1 MKQPPSVPLPRS
13 PEATGARPIVGH
25 TRCSRAAAACAVL
38 LASLGLS
45 PPVEARPAPILLDRL
60 VLSDEGDAVRI
71 SAMAA
76 RIPMD
81 TLAVLL
87 GAGATALEDV
97 RLEPSGPDQ
106 VTLKARALGLPLE
119 VGCGLWAESGRLVLT
134 LDAVKFAMLP
144 VGGAWIR
151 DRIVQAAD
159 PDLFRRDLWRK
170 RGPNGLSINPSYLL
184 GWAIANRR
192 TPSGRTVGGHP
203 LRVDLGALALS
214 PGHVSIRVP

>member
-1 MKQPPSVPLPRS
+1 MCLRTV
-13 PEATGARPIVGH
+13 
-25 TRCSRAAAACAVL
+25 AACAALVTSL
-38 LASLGLS
+38 SLGS
-45 PPVEARPAPILLDRL
+45 AAAARPAPIVLDRL

-71 SAMAA
+71 SAMSA

-97 RLEPSGPDQ
+97 RLEPSGPDR
-106 VTLKARALGLPLE
+106 VTLKAKALGLPLE

-134 LDAVKFAMLP
+134 LDAAKFAMLP

-184 GWAIANRR
+184 EWAIANRR
-192 TPSGRTVGGHP
+192 TPSGRRVEGHP